1 MGVGRAAESRLIGE
15 PAVIQSVQR
24 LILARPIIVLTV
36 VMLAVASFWVSAVLS
51 PDNIVQVL
59 RQVSV
64 PAIMGIGVTFVVIC
78 GRLDLSIGSLLSL
91 CVVMV
96 IQLHDRIGPGLA
108 IPIVLGIGIA
118 SGCVAGLL
126 VGFLRLNSLIATL
139 GMLSILQGL
148 TYVLAGGVSPRILH
162 PESTWLAFFGRGYLF
177 GVPAPVLILFGLALV
192 FGIVLERT
200 VFGRS
205 VFAVGGGETA
215 SVFST
220 INAPVIIFL
229 AYVISGL
236 LTAVGGI
243 VLASRV
249 MSGQNDTGSGYELL
263 VLSGVILGGTSLL
276 GGAGGVG
283 RSLLGMIVLGFLS
296 NALILLGAPY
306 YSQWIIT
313 AMVIIAAVWTE
324 IATARQ
330 RVFA

>member
-229 AYVISGL
+229 AY
-236 LTAVGGI
+236 
-243 VLASRV
+243 
-249 MSGQNDTGSGYELL
+249 ELL

-324 IATARQ
+324 LATARH
-330 RVFA
+330 RIFA